1 MSNTAN
7 TVVFRDGSGNFTAG
21 TVTAALSG
29 NASSASF
36 LNTIRETT
44 SSGTMF
50 PTFVFSDA
58 PGNKGYKYD
67 NGFTYVPSTGTLTS
81 DKFAGNISSCTGY
94 AYGNLTGTP
103 SIPTH
108 TSQLTNNSGFVT
120 SSGFVNGNALS
131 ATTGTFSS
139 TITSAGDIIAYYSSD
154 ERLKDNVQVIDGAL
168 EKVSK
173 LRGVEFDWNDK
184 QDTYEGHD
192 IGVIAQD
199 VEAVAPELVQTREDG
214 FKAVKYEKLTALLIE
229 AVKEL
234 KEENKQIRDEL
245 EKLRSINS

>member
-1 MSNTAN
+1 MVTDHFIGMVMPARLYAPNI
-7 TVVFRDGSGNFTAG
+7 TAG
-21 TVTAALSG
+21 LA
-29 NASSASF
+29 
-36 LNTIRETT
+36 
-44 SSGTMF
+44 
-50 PTFVFSDA
+50 
-58 PGNKGYKYD
+58 
-67 NGFTYVPSTGTLTS
+67 
-81 DKFAGNISSCTGY
+81 SCTGY

-103 SIPTH
+103 FIPTH
-108 TSQLTNNSGFVT
+108 TSHLTNNSGFVT

-131 ATTGTFSS
+131 ATTGSFSS
-139 TITSAGDIIAYYSSD
+139 TVTTTLLRSSGDIVAYYSSD
-154 ERLKDNVQVIDGAL
+154 ERLKDNIQVIDGAL

-173 LRGVEFDWNDK
+173 LRGVEFDWNDN

-199 VEAVAPELVQTREDG
+199 VEAVAPELVQTRDDG
-214 FKAVKYEKLTALLIE
+214 YKAVKYEKLTALLIE